1 MLGTSELRRMRVN
14 NDYLRT
20 WVSRRGH
27 HRVTVSQVSRDQGK
41 FGDIRQRIVTN
52 NHYFVCHISRAIN
65 LIYYY
70 WFEMYSRNK
79 NYKVKF
85 MLKNNLCARQ
95 GKIALLSLDST
106 LWSIQSVLGAR
117 PIIRVEVMQFIWTL
131 PNITRCIPP
140 SVFVINFPYIQGSHR
155 GRHTGIV
162 WGTWIINQMSSSW
175 YLFSYY

>member
-1 MLGTSELRRMRVN
+1 MNWDWDRVRSRLQSRLSSPWCDCHSTKIMMTFTMLGTSELRRMREN

-27 HRVTVSQVSRDQGK
+27 HRVTDSQVSRVSRDRGK

-52 NHYFVCHISRAIN
+52 NHYFVCHISGAIN

-85 MLKNNLCARQ
+85 MLQKQFVCKAGENCIVVIRFN
-95 GKIALLSLDST
+95 SL
-106 LWSIQSVLGAR
+106 IN
-117 PIIRVEVMQFIWTL
+117 PICVGDQA
-131 PNITRCIPP
+131 C
-140 SVFVINFPYIQGSHR
+140 H
-155 GRHTGIV
+155 
-162 WGTWIINQMSSSW
+162 
-175 YLFSYY
+175 